1 MAVSATAV
9 AIAIAPHGWRVSAL
23 VHAAN
28 TDAIAPLAR
37 EADSNFAFVPSIDHY
52 DGVYFYAIAQD
63 PLARD
68 VAHRLIDESAYRY
81 GHAGYGWLAGLVSLR
96 DPAFV
101 PGALLFLGLLGM
113 TVAAIAVSLVA
124 RALGWTPW
132 AGVFVAMSPGL
143 VSAVIADT
151 AEPVGVAV
159 IALAI
164 LFWLRGRIGWAA
176 VFLIAACLVKE
187 PYVLVPVALALWEG
201 IRWVRGA
208 RSNRLVARGLA
219 LAAGPLLF
227 GVWYAYLRFN
237 FGLWPFRASV
247 SLWGPPIVG
256 WVDTFRR
263 ALGLAGT
270 DFNGAQL
277 GAVVVPLLV
286 TLAAALIFGALRAL
300 RLRTPLDVLFL
311 LFFLLTALLNWWTLL
326 YPKDLV
332 RELIVP
338 LLLLPAVIASL
349 PSTQR
354 TTAVS
359 APPAA

>member
-113 TVAAIAVSLVA
+113 TVAAIAASLVA

-164 LFWLRGRIGWAA
+164 LFWLRGRIAWAA

-187 PYVLVPVALALWEG
+187 PYVLVPV
-201 IRWVRGA
+201 
-208 RSNRLVARGLA
+208 A

-277 GAVVVPLLV
+277 GAVLVPLLV

-349 PSTQR
+349 PSTQK

>member
-1 MAVSATAV
+1 M
-9 AIAIAPHGWRVSAL
+9 
-23 VHAAN
+23 
-28 TDAIAPLAR
+28 
-37 EADSNFAFVPSIDHY
+37 
-52 DGVYFYAIAQD
+52 
-63 PLARD
+63 
-68 VAHRLIDESAYRY
+68 
-81 GHAGYGWLAGLVSLR
+81 
-96 DPAFV
+96 
-101 PGALLFLGLLGM
+101 
-113 TVAAIAVSLVA
+113 
-124 RALGWTPW
+124 
-132 AGVFVAMSPGL
+132 
-143 VSAVIADT
+143 
-151 AEPVGVAV
+151 
-159 IALAI
+159 
-164 LFWLRGRIGWAA
+164 
-176 VFLIAACLVKE
+176 
-187 PYVLVPVALALWEG
+187 
-201 IRWVRGA
+201 
-208 RSNRLVARGLA
+208 
-219 LAAGPLLF
+219 
-227 GVWYAYLRFN
+227 
-237 FGLWPFRASV
+237 WPFRASV

-277 GAVVVPLLV
+277 GAVLVPLLV